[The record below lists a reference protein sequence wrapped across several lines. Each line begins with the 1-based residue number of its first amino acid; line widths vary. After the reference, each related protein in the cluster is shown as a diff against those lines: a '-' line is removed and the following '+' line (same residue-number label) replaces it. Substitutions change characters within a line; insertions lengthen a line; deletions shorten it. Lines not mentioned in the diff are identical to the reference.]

1 MYLTE
6 LFSDEG
12 GMTVSDHLKQ
22 AALDLLIPLAG
33 QKVEFATV
41 GQVIDALRQR
51 RPGIVIDR
59 AMVMDLLN
67 PNKVKLVKKIEGDR
81 IYLQLPSA
89 ESRGLAVDDAEKEKE
104 QVQSKAIQQA
114 MKQTKEAT

>member
-1 MYLTE
+1 MYLSE
-6 LFSDEG
+6 LFNDEG

-22 AALDLLIPLAG
+22 AALDFLIPLAG
-33 QKVEFATV
+33 KKVEFATV

-59 AMVMDLLN
+59 AMVMDLVN

-89 ESRGLAVDDAEKEKE
+89 ESRGLAQDDKEKEKE
-104 QVQSKAIQQA
+104 DIERKATKQA
-114 MKQTKEAT
+114 LKQTKEAT